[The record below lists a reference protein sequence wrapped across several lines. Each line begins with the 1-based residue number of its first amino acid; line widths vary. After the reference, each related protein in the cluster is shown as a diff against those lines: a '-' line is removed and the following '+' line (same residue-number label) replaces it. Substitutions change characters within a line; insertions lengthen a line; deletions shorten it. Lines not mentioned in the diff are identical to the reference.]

1 MACVD
6 YPNSNGWFHTVELF
20 FFFCATAWR
29 RRVCS
34 LKIETSCEQITHQT
48 SKTPIRLTQTFF
60 ATVAHFCSHA
70 RSLRRRTD
78 NTITTSILLIIH
90 LSVTF
95 PSRCSNS
102 RVTVVSTQGNDV
114 VAVIYFDAHSGAF
127 SWQSAPSVRISP
139 PPPSH
144 FESGGF
150 LIFSPPLSRFSSVCL

>member
-139 PPPSH
+139 PIT
-144 FESGGF
+144 FWVGWIF
-150 LIFSPPLSRFSSVCL
+150 NFFSPPLPFFVGLSLR